1 MDGREGSGRLSEHA
15 DCCVYIEIGDEFAG
29 PKTKGYI
36 GSIATI
42 AMLGLKLAVQ
52 NEKIEEKE
60 KQDLEKRMLDTS
72 DQIPDIAERA
82 WALVPRECRE
92 FEKMPA
98 LDCAWI

>member
-1 MDGREGSGRLSEHA
+1 MQIVVFILKSEMNLQ
-15 DCCVYIEIGDEFAG
+15 DQRQ
-29 PKTKGYI
+29 KGYI

-72 DQIPDIAERA
+72 GSD
-82 WALVPRECRE
+82 PR
-92 FEKMPA
+92 
-98 LDCAWI
+98 IS